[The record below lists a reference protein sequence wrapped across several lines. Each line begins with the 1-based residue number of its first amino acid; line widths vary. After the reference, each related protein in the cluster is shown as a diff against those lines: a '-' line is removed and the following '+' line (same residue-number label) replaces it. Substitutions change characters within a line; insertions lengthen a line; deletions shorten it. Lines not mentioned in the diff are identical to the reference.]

1 MGFASV
7 PRYVDFSVFHLC
19 RALAGSRSKRTNKTG
34 CHRLQGFIVPADD
47 KLSQDQKFGEIFSY
61 IFRCVALVVGGR
73 ESLKRGL
80 RNAAPLA

>member
-1 MGFASV
+1 MWTSRFFIFA
-7 PRYVDFSVFHLC
+7 
-19 RALAGSRSKRTNKTG
+19 ARSLDREVQRTKKTG
-34 CHRLQGFIVPADD
+34 CHGLQDFIVPAGD